1 MSLEFCGLTI
11 VLFGP
16 QAGLAIRGI
25 ALPSVGSSLFP
36 FTSFRLLPMTRSISY
51 FSCLLVTAVFSASLR
66 AEPVDADL
74 VLRGGTV
81 YDGTGAGPV
90 VADLAV
96 KGDRIVAIGTFETGK
111 VGLEIDCRGLV
122 VAPGFIDLHNHSDA
136 QVVDRLTRANVNF
149 LMQGCTTVVTGNC
162 GSGPIEVA
170 QYYGKIDLAGAGTN
184 VAHLLPQGNVR
195 EAVVGST
202 QRAATADE
210 IGQMKNLARLAMR
223 EGAWGM
229 STGLIYVPSSFAD
242 TAELTEI
249 AAVVG
254 EEGGI
259 YASHIRNE
267 GTGLLVAVKEALDIG
282 RQGKLAVHIS
292 HFKSSGRD
300 AWGLVHRAVAM
311 IEDARKE
318 GQTVTADQYPYIA
331 SSTSLEATVIPQWAR
346 AGGHKELVARL
357 DNAEHSAR
365 IREEISTAV
374 HKGDDGQ
381 RIKIARYAPKPGWA
395 GKSIAEIAAGEKTTP
410 VDVVIEITRAGG
422 AAVVNFGMSEEDVQY
437 VMTIPWV
444 ATASDGRAYLPGG
457 DRPHPRSYGTFS
469 RKIGHYALAEKT
481 IDLATA
487 IRSSTGLPADILHL
501 PDRGYLRVNHFADL
515 AIFDPATFRDEATF
529 DEPHRYSRGIV
540 YVIVNGQLAVWNG
553 TPTGT
558 LAGRALKREAKK

>member
-1 MSLEFCGLTI
+1 MKTALTAI
-11 VLFGP
+11 VGCFL
-16 QAGLAIRGI
+16 I
-25 ALPSVGSSLFP
+25 AV
-36 FTSFRLLPMTRSISY
+36 
-51 FSCLLVTAVFSASLR
+51 VFAPSLR
-66 AEPVDADL
+66 AEPIDADL
-74 VLRGGTV
+74 VLRGGTL
-81 YDGTGAGPV
+81 YDGTGAAPV
-90 VADLAV
+90 AVDLAI
-96 KGDRIVAIGTFETGK
+96 KGDRIVVIGTFEAGK
-111 VGLEIDCRGLV
+111 IGFEIDCRGLV

-162 GSGPIEVA
+162 GSGPVEVA
-170 QYYGKIDLAGAGTN
+170 EYYQKIDAAGAGTN
-184 VAHLLPQGNVR
+184 VAHLLPQGNLR
-195 EAVVGST
+195 EAVIGSI
-202 QRAATADE
+202 QGAATADE
-210 IGQMKNLARLAMR
+210 IMKMKNLARLAMR
-223 EGAWGM
+223 DGAWGM

-242 TAELTEI
+242 TAELAEI

-254 EEGGI
+254 EEGGL

-267 GTGLLVAVKEALDIG
+267 GTGLLAAVKEALDIG
-282 RQGKLAVHIS
+282 RQAKLPVHVS

-346 AGGHKELVARL
+346 AGGHKELLARL
-357 DNAEHSAR
+357 DNPEQSTR
-365 IREEISTAV
+365 IREAIAEAV

-381 RIKIARYAPKPGWA
+381 RIKIARYAPKPQWA
-395 GKSIAEIAAGEKTTP
+395 GKSIAEIAAGEKITP
-410 VDVVIEITRAGG
+410 VDVVVEITRAGG
-422 AAVVNFGMSEEDVQY
+422 AAVVNFSMSEEDVRY

-469 RKIGHYALAEKT
+469 RKIGHYALHEKT
-481 IDLATA
+481 VDLAAA

-501 PDRGYLRVNHFADL
+501 PERGYLRLNHFADL
-515 AIFDPATFRDEATF
+515 AIFDPNNFGDEATF
-529 DEPHRYSRGIV
+529 DDPHRYSRGIAH
-540 YVIVNGQLAVWNG
+540 VIVNGQPAVWNG

-558 LAGRALKREAKK
+558 LAGRPLKREIKKKD